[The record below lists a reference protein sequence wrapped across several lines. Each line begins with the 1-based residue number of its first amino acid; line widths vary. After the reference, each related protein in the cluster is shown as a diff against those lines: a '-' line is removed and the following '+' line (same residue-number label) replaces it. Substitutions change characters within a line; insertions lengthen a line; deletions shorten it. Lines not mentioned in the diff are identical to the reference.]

1 MTRLNPQN
9 LIHSNAP
16 ARAVPDCKKSVAA
29 IGDEIAHVRRCLLHH
44 NDMAQRGGGWSAVH
58 SAKAKDCRKQIAA
71 LQNVAQQHQNPVV
84 CHLASVTDVE

>member
-44 NDMAQRGGGWSAVH
+44 NDMAQRGGGWSVYH
-58 SAKAKDCRKQIAA
+58 EGKAKDCRKQIAA
-71 LQNVAQQHQNPVV
+71 LTQQLVGHQG
-84 CHLASVTDVE
+84 E